1 MIRLGVAS
9 FVLLSINLY
18 ACVCATDITTSFSN
32 SSSEVSNLIN
42 MTTSEISNNLI
53 PQVVKNIEDIKKQ
66 NAELEKL
73 VLSYTEEV
81 LKQEE
86 ILFLL
91 KKIENSNK

>member
-1 MIRLGVAS
+1 
-9 FVLLSINLY
+9 
-18 ACVCATDITTSFSN
+18 N